1 MRSVTLLILYIFM
14 NFNSISTGNGKK
26 FPRKPTIIK
35 PSSLSSRRRCTTRA
49 ASTVKQRDSSSPIPK
64 GHDGVKKVVEIIPL
78 DGEDGV
84 MLHAKISRKQH
95 TEKEEQVQS
104 GPQIFSNKEKSLAKI
119 EDETKQYLEMYE
131 RLQKLMAIPE
141 RILSESVKEFDNLS
155 ASVKEKI
162 QVGKEGCQKLATH
175 LTEFKDELEIR
186 RSQLK
191 RDCEDKD
198 FVRYSINRAK
208 HDVFACSR

>member
-1 MRSVTLLILYIFM
+1 M
-14 NFNSISTGNGKK
+14 
-26 FPRKPTIIK
+26 
-35 PSSLSSRRRCTTRA
+35 
-49 ASTVKQRDSSSPIPK
+49 
-64 GHDGVKKVVEIIPL
+64 GV
-78 DGEDGV
+78 G
-84 MLHAKISRKQH
+84 HAKGSRH
-95 TEKEEQVQS
+95 EEEQVQS

-208 HDVFACSR
+208 HDVLIKIGKKKPTVEFNSLFEFVIIFIDIIYA